1 MLSRLGSN
9 VGDLVQSLWLFI
21 LGSLSELDC
30 FKNEEGTGQ
39 QQDDTSD
46 EKDNEEAG
54 VA

>member
-9 VGDLVQSLWLFI
+9 VVGLVQSLCLII

-30 FKNEEGTGQ
+30 LEHEEGTGKQ
-39 QQDDTSD
+39 KDDTSD